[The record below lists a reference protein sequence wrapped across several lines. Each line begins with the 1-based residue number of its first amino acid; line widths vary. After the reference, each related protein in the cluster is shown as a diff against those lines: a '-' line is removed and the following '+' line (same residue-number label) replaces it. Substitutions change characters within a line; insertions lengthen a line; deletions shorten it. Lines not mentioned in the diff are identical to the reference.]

1 MQMDDIAAFFTDA
14 LPGLTD
20 EKMDEVKEALTIH
33 GFHELQHL
41 AYLAYLA
48 YLSYLQPE
56 ADLKDVLNTLQLGI
70 LKTKLTEKAAM
81 ESSHCGKMV
90 CNIIFVR
97 PLFKSEGICYFVCL

>member
-1 MQMDDIAAFFTDA
+1 
-14 LPGLTD
+14 
-20 EKMDEVKEALTIH
+20 MDEVKEALTIH

-41 AYLAYLA
+41 AYL
-48 YLSYLQPE
+48 QPE
-56 ADLKDVLNTLQLGI
+56 ADLKDVLNTLQLRN